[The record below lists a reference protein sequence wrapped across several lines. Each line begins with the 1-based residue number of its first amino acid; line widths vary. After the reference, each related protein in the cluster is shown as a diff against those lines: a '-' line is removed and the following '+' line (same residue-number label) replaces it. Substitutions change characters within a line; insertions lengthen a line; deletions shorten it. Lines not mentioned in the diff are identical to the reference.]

1 MIAAGGE
8 KNSTVVYAP
17 AGDNVKVTVDGV
29 DASGKPTH
37 SEWTGMFDGKE
48 YPVTGGAAGTTRSY
62 VMVNDHTLNLVDK
75 VAGKATETGTLV
87 VSPDG
92 KTRTVTITE
101 TDANGNK
108 ITSTMVYDK
117 Q

>member
-1 MIAAGGE
+1 
-8 KNSTVVYAP
+8 
-17 AGDNVKVTVDGV
+17 
-29 DASGKPTH
+29 
-37 SEWTGMFDGKE
+37 
-48 YPVTGGAAGTTRSY
+48 
-62 VMVNDHTLNLVDK
+62 MVNDHTLNLVDK
-75 VAGKATETGTLV
+75 VGGKATETGTLV

-101 TDANGNK
+101 SDANGNK